1 MNFTQMLTATVRPLY
16 DNGEL
21 PDGPKRGGNPNPNA
35 ERGWKSLMAKTEARY
50 RAVMGDKWVG
60 TREIENRLGMALT
73 TARRYLTD
81 RVNDGKMERRKVG
94 PEDSWNRGKGYE
106 WRWIWK

>member
-50 RAVMGDKWVG
+50 RVAMGDKWVG
-60 TREIENRLGMALT
+60 TREIENRLGLALA

-81 RVNDGKMERRKVG
+81 RVNDGKIERRKVG
-94 PEDSWNRGKGYE
+94 PEGSWTRGKGYE
-106 WRWIWK
+106 WRWK

>member
-1 MNFTQMLTATVRPLY
+1 MNFAQMLAATVKPLY
-16 DNGEL
+16 DDGEL
-21 PDGPKRGGNPNPNA
+21 PDKPKRSGNPNPNA
-35 ERGWKSLMAKTEARY
+35 ERGRKSLMAKTEARY

-60 TREIENRLGMALT
+60 TREIENRLGLALA

-94 PEDSWNRGKGYE
+94 HEDSWTRGKGYE
-106 WRWIWK
+106 WRWK